1 MRRILFWP
9 QRHSPWLLVGT
20 ADLGTGGWPV
30 VCISAAERS
39 QSLRSRPFPF
49 SQETQV
55 SDRLILRLP
64 RPLVRRACS
73 PWRGAGTVDDKAAG
87 GEQIYISAI
96 SLGELSF
103 GVESCSDPATRMVRI
118 RYLSSLQ
125 QRPVLDVSSLTA
137 SAFGILGAFMKQLG
151 RSPRTRVNDIWIA
164 AQAMENDYALL
175 TANLKDFEG
184 LPGLRV
190 SCP

>member
-1 MRRILFWP
+1 MIFDTSIW
-9 QRHSPWLLVGT
+9 VGL
-20 ADLGTGGWPV
+20 ASG
-30 VCISAAERS
+30 
-39 QSLRSRPFPF
+39 
-49 SQETQV
+49 QV
-55 SDRLILRLP
+55 SGQAIL
-64 RPLVRRACS
+64 
-73 PWRGAGTVDDKAAG
+73 KAAG
-87 GEQIYISAI
+87 DEQVYISAI

-103 GVESCSDPATRMVRI
+103 GVESCADPSKRMLRT
-118 RYLSSLQ
+118 RYLHSLQ

-137 SAFGILGAFMKQLG
+137 TAFGILAAFMKQSG